1 MVGETTPEVV
11 DEGTNAV
18 LLGVE
23 LALEVESMLVAELWL
38 ADELARFPLTKTTR
52 TAAYL
57 RAVSESLMQIRIRQ
71 HTQQWQRRYPG
82 ALRL

>member
-1 MVGETTPEVV
+1 MVGETTPEAV

-23 LALEVESMLVAELWL
+23 LALAVEAMLVSELGL
-38 ADELARFPLTKTTR
+38 ANELARFPLTKTTR

-57 RAVSESLMQIRIRQ
+57 RAVSKSLMQIRIWQ